1 LELEL
6 ELELEI
12 SNWEKVTGNRSPA
25 FSLRPSIAPVE
36 HLSKALLK
44 ASAERS

>member
-12 SNWEKVTGNRSPA
+12 NWEKVTGNRSPA